1 LLERHR
7 LVTVTG
13 PGGAGKTRLA
23 GEVARRVA
31 APFADGA
38 WLAELA
44 PVHDAARVPGVVAA
58 VLGVREQP
66 GVPAAE
72 VLARVLARQQLRWCW
87 ITASM

>member
-1 LLERHR
+1 
-7 LVTVTG
+7 
-13 PGGAGKTRLA
+13 
-23 GEVARRVA
+23 
-31 APFADGA
+31 
-38 WLAELA
+38 
-44 PVHDAARVPGVVAA
+44 VHDAARVPGVVAA